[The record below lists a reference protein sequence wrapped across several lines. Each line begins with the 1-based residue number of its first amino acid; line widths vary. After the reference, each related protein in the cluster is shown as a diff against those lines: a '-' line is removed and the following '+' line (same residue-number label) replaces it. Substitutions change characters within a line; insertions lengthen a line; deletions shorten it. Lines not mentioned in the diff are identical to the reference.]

1 MSSENVLLSFFKF
14 PLVLISTK
22 KKYYISSVKGFVNP
36 NFLRFDSTILATD
49 YLYHLNV
56 SYNLLKGVEAVTIS
70 ALIEGITH

>member
-22 KKYYISSVKGFVNP
+22 KKYISSVKGFVNP